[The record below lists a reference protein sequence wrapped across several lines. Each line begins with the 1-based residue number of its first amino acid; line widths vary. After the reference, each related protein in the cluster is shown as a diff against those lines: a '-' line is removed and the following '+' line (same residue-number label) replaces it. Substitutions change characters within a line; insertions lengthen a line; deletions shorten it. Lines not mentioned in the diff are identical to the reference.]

1 MAIALTGDF
10 SVAEDIVQETFIT
23 VTEKAGSFTL
33 GTNFSAW
40 LGTIVRYKLLQK
52 HRPWPRLSSEVIES
66 LTAGVTPEAEDDRL
80 SALLTCLG
88 EAAGTGGRGVSA
100 GVSQLWW
107 RYPADCR
114 RPAAPGRDSRSA
126 RRNRLYRNRDSRSCQ
141 VKIWLSVQHA
151 GSQGS
156 WCQRRWHL
164 QLLEKRLG
172 DRKPTG
178 KLVDPSLLRSA
189 RTSPITGANLKPWPE
204 NPVAMLT
211 CG

>member
-1 MAIALTGDF
+1 MRQSPEANRQLREVQALFIKHQPAVRAMAIVLTGDF

-40 LGTIVRYKLLQK
+40 VGTIVRYKVLQK
-52 HRPWPRLSSEVIES
+52 HRLWPRLSSEVIES
-66 LTAGVTPEAEDDRL
+66 LTAGVSPEVEDDRL

-114 RPAAPGRDSRSA
+114 RPAGAGVLRTRGSQAEEGQDGFDRVKPVPVYLGEPLETPHVSPAWGPPVDLTSKRSRSQWFGC
-126 RRNRLYRNRDSRSCQ
+126 S
-141 VKIWLSVQHA
+141 
-151 GSQGS
+151 
-156 WCQRRWHL
+156 
-164 QLLEKRLG
+164 
-172 DRKPTG
+172 
-178 KLVDPSLLRSA
+178 
-189 RTSPITGANLKPWPE
+189 
-204 NPVAMLT
+204 
-211 CG
+211 